1 MLCWGLVGAVQGSG
15 ALQAEIQEVGL
26 LNGCNA
32 AEMLRAGTGQREN
45 KQTASDAL
53 KQSSN

>member
-15 ALQAEIQEVGL
+15 ALQAETQEVGL